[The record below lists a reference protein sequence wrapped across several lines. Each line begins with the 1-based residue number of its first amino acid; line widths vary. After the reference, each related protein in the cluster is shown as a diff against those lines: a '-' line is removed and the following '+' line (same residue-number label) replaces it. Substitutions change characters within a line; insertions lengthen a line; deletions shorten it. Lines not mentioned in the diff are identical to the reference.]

1 MRTIDDI
8 KQTMCQ
14 AFMADETLAKVY
26 GFKAGDPWSNHFSA
40 VCIESLILYV
50 IAVGIYTVEALLCQ
64 HKREVDAKIDNMS
77 VHRPL
82 WYRDKVLAF
91 LKGVS
96 LIADTDRYDT
106 DSMSLADI
114 EKARVVKY
122 AAATESDDASIL
134 TIKVATESNGEL
146 SPLDDE
152 TERQLRA
159 YIAEIKDA
167 GVRIALVNQEAD
179 LFSCVVDVL
188 YDPIQTA
195 GFVEERVRKAIT
207 SYIGNLPFNGEY
219 SNMALTDELQR
230 VDGVRIV
237 QLRSSSV
244 KVQGESSSTEI
255 DIRHTP
261 AAGYMKPD
269 MKPESITI
277 NMTPYR

>member
-1 MRTIDDI
+1 MRTIDEI

-14 AFMADETLAKVY
+14 AFMDDSTLAGLY
-26 GFKAGDPWSNHFSA
+26 GFKVGDAWSSHFSP
-40 VCIESLILYV
+40 VSIESLILYV
-50 IAVGIYTVEALLCQ
+50 IAVGIYTVEALLYQ
-64 HKREVDAKIDNMS
+64 HKSEVDTKIDNMS
-77 VHRPL
+77 VHRPR
-82 WYRDKVLAF
+82 WYRDKVLSF

-146 SPLDDE
+146 APLDDE
-152 TERQLRA
+152 TERQLCA
-159 YIAEIKDA
+159 YIAEVKDA

-179 LFSCVVDVL
+179 SFSCVVDVL
-188 YDPIQTA
+188 YDPIQTK
-195 GFVEERVRKAIT
+195 GFVEERVRKAII

-244 KVQGESSSTEI
+244 KVHGESSSTEI

-261 AAGYMKPD
+261 AAGYMKL
-269 MKPESITI
+269 KSITI

>member
-1 MRTIDDI
+1 MRTIDEI

-77 VHRPL
+77 VHRPR

-134 TIKVATESNGEL
+134 TIKVATESDGEL
-146 SPLDDE
+146 APLDDE

-179 LFSCVVDVL
+179 LFSCTIDVL
-188 YDPIQTA
+188 YDPILTPA
-195 GFVEERVRKAIT
+195 IVEENVRKTISAHIA
-207 SYIGNLPFNGEY
+207 SLPFNGEY
-219 SNMALTDELQR
+219 TNMALVDALQA
-230 VDGVRIV
+230 VAGVRIV
-237 QLRSSSV
+237 ELRSSSV
-244 KVQGESSSTEI
+244 KVAGETSATII

-261 AAGYMKPD
+261 ASGYMKSD
-269 MKPESITI
+269 AIHIK
-277 NMTPYR
+277 MTPYK

>member
-77 VHRPL
+77 VHRPR
-82 WYRDKVLAF
+82 WYRDKVLSF

-122 AAATESDDASIL
+122 AAATESEDASIL

-146 SPLDDE
+146 SPLDRE
-152 TERQLRA
+152 TEEQLRA

-179 LFSCVVDVL
+179 LFSCTIDVL
-188 YDPIQTA
+188 YDPILTPA
-195 GFVEERVRKAIT
+195 IVEENVRKTISAHIA
-207 SYIGNLPFNGEY
+207 SLPFNGEY
-219 SNMALTDELQR
+219 TNMALVDALQA
-230 VDGVRIV
+230 VAGVRIV
-237 QLRSSSV
+237 ELRSSSV
-244 KVQGESSSTEI
+244 KVAGETSATII

-261 AAGYMKPD
+261 ASGYMKSD
-269 MKPESITI
+269 AIHIK
-277 NMTPYR
+277 MTPYK